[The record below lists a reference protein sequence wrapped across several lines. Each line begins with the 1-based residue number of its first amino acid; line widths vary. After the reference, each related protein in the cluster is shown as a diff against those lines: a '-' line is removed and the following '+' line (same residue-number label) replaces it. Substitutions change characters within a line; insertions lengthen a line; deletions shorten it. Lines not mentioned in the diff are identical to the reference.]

1 MAEEHH
7 DHDEHSEAHEEHI
20 GILGYFIV
28 FGVLVLGTILTYV
41 TAQFD
46 LDSRFFPGANTLLA
60 LLIAFTKMTVVVLFF
75 MHVLWQSKL
84 IWLSAVAGFFWMA
97 IMFAYVMQ
105 DYLTR
110 TTGIFGY

>member
-1 MAEEHH
+1 MS
-7 DHDEHSEAHEEHI
+7 DKHSEDNHSEEQHLGIPGYI
-20 GILGYFIV
+20 GVFAILV
-28 FGVLVLGTILTYV
+28 FGTILTYV

-46 LDSRFFPGANTLLA
+46 LDWVFPGANTLLA
-60 LLIAFTKMTVVVLFF
+60 LLIAFTKMTCVILFF
-75 MHVLWQSKL
+75 MHVYWQSKL

-110 TTGIFGY
+110 STGTFGN